1 MGDLSVVVRLN
12 GDVVEDRVV
21 EVERLVRIGEAPGA
35 VIPFPGAD
43 IAVVR
48 MGDRLAVRGRTLEEG
63 EELSLFLGSVEVH
76 IEHTVRA
83 NLPAEW
89 AGLWDRRFLAAA
101 LLVVAAGTWID
112 AAEAWLDRQPPDAV
126 LAVTQVRDLVR
137 AVGGEP
143 ADASSRAVAMPAA
156 PTAEPAPAPPAT
168 LADGPRHKDDDRLTR
183 MGWAAWY
190 RQLVPDDDDQLFEAQ
205 DRFALDPKDPWA
217 RRVLARSA
225 YDHDDAEQASWHYAW
240 LAERYPDDS
249 AVRLRLARAQQRRG
263 HHRSEIEHYAAILER
278 DPAHAEARAG
288 MAVAL
293 ARMNRLDEAATA
305 LDQLQ
310 YVAPDA
316 PTTELTLAQLSALA
330 GQDRRALE
338 ALERAFSTRSA
349 LSDEG
354 QLELRRTLAL
364 DPIFASLRRDP
375 RLRSLIY
382 RHLGAAGVRP
392 MR

>member
-21 EVERLVRIGEAPGA
+21 EVNRLVRIGEAEGA

-48 MGDRLAVRGRTLEEG
+48 IGDGLAVRGRTLEEG
-63 EELSLFLGSVEVH
+63 EELSLFLGPVEVH

-83 NLPAEW
+83 RLPPEW
-89 AGLWDRRFLAAA
+89 AGLWDRSFLAAA
-101 LLVVAAGTWID
+101 LLVVAAGTWFD

-126 LAVTQVRDLVR
+126 LAVTQLRDLVR
-137 AVGGEP
+137 AVGVEP
-143 ADASSRAVAMPAA
+143 AGGSSRAVAMPAA
-156 PTAEPAPAPPAT
+156 PTAEPAPTPPAT
-168 LADGPRHKDDDRLTR
+168 LADGPRHVDDDRLTR

-190 RQLVPDDDDQLFEAQ
+190 RQLVPGGDDQVFEAQ
-205 DRFALDPKDPWA
+205 DRFAVDPDDPWA

-225 YDHDDAEQASWHYAW
+225 YDNDDHDQSSWHYAW
-240 LAERYPDDS
+240 LADRYPDDS
-249 AVRLRLARAQQRRG
+249 AIGLRLARAQQRRG
-263 HHRSEIEHYAAILER
+263 HHRSEIAHYADILER
-278 DPAHAEARAG
+278 DPDHAEARAG

-310 YVAPDA
+310 FLAPDA
-316 PTTELTLAQLSALA
+316 PTTELTVAQLAALA
-330 GQDRRALE
+330 GQDRRALL

-364 DPIFASLRRDP
+364 DPVFASLRRDP

>member
-21 EVERLVRIGEAPGA
+21 EVERLVRIGEAQGA

-63 EELSLFLGSVEVH
+63 EELSLFLGPVEVH

-83 NLPAEW
+83 RLPPEW

-112 AAEAWLDRQPPDAV
+112 AAEAWLDRQPADAIV
-126 LAVTQVRDLVR
+126 AVAQVRDLVR

-143 ADASSRAVAMPAA
+143 PGGSSRAVAMPAA
-156 PTAEPAPAPPAT
+156 PAPEPETAPPAT
-168 LADGPRHKDDDRLTR
+168 LADGPRHEDDDRLTG

-205 DRFALDPKDPWA
+205 DRFALDPEDPWA

-225 YDHDDAEQASWHYAW
+225 YDHDDADQSSWHYAW

-249 AVRLRLARAQQRRG
+249 AIRLRLARAQQRRG
-263 HHRSEIEHYAAILER
+263 HHRAEIEHYGAILDR
-278 DPAHAEARAG
+278 DPVHAEARAG

-293 ARMNRLDEAATA
+293 ARMNRLDEAAVA

-316 PTTELTLAQLSALA
+316 PTTELTVAQLAALA

-364 DPIFASLRRDP
+364 DPVFASLRRDP

>member
-21 EVERLVRIGEAPGA
+21 EVERLVRIGEAQGA

-63 EELSLFLGSVEVH
+63 EELELFLGPVEVH

-83 NLPAEW
+83 RLPPEW

-112 AAEAWLDRQPPDAV
+112 AAEAWLDRQPPESV
-126 LAVTQVRDLVR
+126 VAVTRVRDLVR
-137 AVGGEP
+137 AVGEERTSGG
-143 ADASSRAVAMPAA
+143 SRAVAMPAA
-156 PTAEPAPAPPAT
+156 PAAEPPPAPPAE
-168 LADGPRHKDDDRLTR
+168 LADGPRHEDDDRLTR

-190 RQLVPDDDDQLFEAQ
+190 RQLVPDDDDQLYEAQ
-205 DRFALDPKDPWA
+205 DRFAEDLEDAWA
-217 RRVLARSA
+217 RRVLARWA
-225 YDHDDAEQASWHYAW
+225 YDHDDPDQAAWHYAW
-240 LAERYPDDS
+240 LVQRYPDDS
-249 AVRLRLARAQQRRG
+249 ALRLRLARAEQRRG
-263 HHRSEIEHYAAILER
+263 HHQSEIGHYDAILER

-288 MAVAL
+288 LAVAL

-310 YVAPDA
+310 YVAPES
-316 PTTELTLAQLSALA
+316 PTTELTVAQLAAMA

-364 DPIFASLRRDP
+364 DPVFASLRRDP